1 MDENQQPK
9 RQVYYIPDNFIAEQ
23 KIRVGQLSLD
33 IKYGADMLM
42 FGGIGFLIGL
52 FIKTYLL
59 PNLARA
65 QTISLYMMC
74 MAPGLLIGYM
84 GFNGDP
90 ISQAIKSFF
99 SWKQNNSIKLFNPN
113 PRLLGTDAVKAM
125 ADVETTR
132 DKLVDKLNE
141 FKEKQIEKRK
151 ESDLVEGENF
161 TFAYDQAVDDYLD
174 DNGDYSNFQNSD
186 GSFDI
191 NISGGGLDDNNFFYS
206 RDGYNDD
213 DDDEKEYYQSDFEH
227 V

>member
-9 RQVYYIPDNFIAEQ
+9 RQIYYIPDNFIAEQ

-33 IKYGADMLM
+33 IKYGFDMLI

-52 FIKTYLL
+52 LIKTYLL
-59 PNLARA
+59 PNLAKA

-99 SWKQNNSIKLFNPN
+99 SWKQNNSIKIFNPN

>member
-9 RQVYYIPDNFIAEQ
+9 RQIYYIPDNFIAEQ

-33 IKYGADMLM
+33 IKYGVDMLI

-52 FIKTYLL
+52 LIKTYLL
-59 PNLARA
+59 PNLAKA

-99 SWKQNNSIKLFNPN
+99 SWKQNNSIKIFNPN

-132 DKLVDKLNE
+132 DKLVDKFNE

-161 TFAYDQAVDDYLD
+161 QFAYDQAVDDYLD